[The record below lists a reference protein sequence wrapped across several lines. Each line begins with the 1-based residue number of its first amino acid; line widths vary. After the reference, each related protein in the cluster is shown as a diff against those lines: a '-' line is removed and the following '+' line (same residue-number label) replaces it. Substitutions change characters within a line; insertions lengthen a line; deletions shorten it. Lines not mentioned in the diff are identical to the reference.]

1 LGISPELMAA
11 GIDTFA
17 VTVTAGVVAPPGM
30 DMLSPAATVAPQ
42 SAEATKVAAAGV
54 TTAALSG

>member
-1 LGISPELMAA
+1 
-11 GIDTFA
+11 
-17 VTVTAGVVAPPGM
+17 M

-42 SAEATKVAAAGV
+42 AAEATKVAAAGV